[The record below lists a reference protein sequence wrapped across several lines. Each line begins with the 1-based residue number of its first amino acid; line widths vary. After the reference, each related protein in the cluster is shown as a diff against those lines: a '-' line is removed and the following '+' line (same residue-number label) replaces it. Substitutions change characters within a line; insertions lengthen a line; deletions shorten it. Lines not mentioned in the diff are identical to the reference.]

1 MATDPFASIGGGVEI
16 DNGGWIPKN
25 IATQEQ
31 IDAYNQKQGGGT
43 PAPTAP
49 PPDPY
54 SPPPPAPSSPP
65 PADAGAGSDP
75 FASIGGG
82 VYQNGGWIP
91 KGMASPTP
99 EAPAAA
105 PAPAA
110 PTAAPAPT
118 SPDPFASIGGGIFAN
133 GGWIPKGMATPEQ
146 IAAAGQPAGGALAPV
161 PGAPAAPGTD
171 PRAPA
176 QGTGA
181 IGGAGEVTGPGSA
194 IVGQARGSET
204 QSATPGAP
212 PTQSTTNQGTQDT
225 VRNSYLE
232 RAVQP
237 LNVDPN
243 DPIIQQQ
250 VQPFA
255 AAQERGRRQTLS
267 EAAERAS
274 AKGLGDSGAL
284 DAERRLAGE
293 RAGQATGLFESQLVG
308 KEIETRRDEIKDALV
323 NLKGMLSDDQVR
335 ALQKEMAELDAAVKK
350 LGIAAGTDTASSEIA
365 LKRQLGLGGMNIDLM
380 RLLMQDRQFAD
391 TMGFNVAD
399 REAFYNNAAL
409 QNLMPR

>member
-16 DNGGWIPKN
+16 ENGGWIPKN

-31 IDAYNQKQGGGT
+31 IDAYNQKQAGGT
-43 PAPTAP
+43 TAPTTPTAAP
-49 PPDPY
+49 PPSPY
-54 SPPPPAPSSPP
+54 SPPPAPTAEVPTSP
-65 PADAGAGSDP
+65 DP

-91 KGMASPTP
+91 KAMATPTP
-99 EAPAAA
+99 APGT
-105 PAPAA
+105 PA
-110 PTAAPAPT
+110 PTAPTSPAAPT
-118 SPDPFASIGGGIFAN
+118 SPDPFASIGGGVFVN

-146 IAAAGQPAGGALAPV
+146 IAAAGQPAGAAPPPV
-161 PGAPAAPGTD
+161 PGTGVPGQV
-171 PRAPA
+171 P
-176 QGTGA
+176 TGA
-181 IGGAGEVTGPGSA
+181 IGGAGEPSAPGTA

-204 QSATPGAP
+204 LSTTPGAP
-212 PTQSTTNQGTQDT
+212 PTQSTTNQGTQDV

-237 LNVDPN
+237 LKIDPN
-243 DPIIQQQ
+243 DPMIRAQ
-250 VQPFA
+250 VDPFV
-255 AAQERGRRQTLS
+255 AAQDRQRRQTIS

-274 AKGLGDSGAL
+274 ARGLGDSGAL
-284 DAERRLAGE
+284 DAERRYAGE
-293 RAGQATGLFESQLVG
+293 RAAQAGGLFESQLVG
-308 KEIETRRDEIKDALV
+308 KEIQTRRDEIKDALTS
-323 NLKGMLSDDQVR
+323 LRGMLSDDQVR

-409 QNLMPR
+409 QNIMGS